1 MIRRSILLVVVGILL
16 STVGCAARPPQ
27 PTQPGRNFVIWIS
40 VDALR
45 HDYVGRYQPPFLSRL
60 AHEGAFTDQL
70 IPIFPSLTFP
80 SHLAEACGVPVD
92 QHGIPGNAYYD
103 TASHQKYSSPP
114 QAKLLKA
121 EPIWITAPRQG
132 VRTAV
137 DDWPVSH
144 QQQDLSGPR
153 SDYFNQAYDKD
164 CDDEVRLD
172 RLVAL
177 LQQDVP
183 RDGRPLRLAMTYVVR
198 LDEVGHKY
206 GPDSEELRHALL
218 RVDDAL
224 EEFVRRATSWFARN
238 ATPSDELYV
247 LITTD
252 HGMTNVR
259 TQANLERLLGPSYS
273 PDLHLVTSG
282 PVGNIYLNDV
292 PAEQRAAQHQAILA
306 QLRQHHEILDVYA
319 REDLPPRW
327 HYNDPTR
334 TGDIVVSLK
343 DGCTFSTKRDVPA
356 TRPVDPDGP
365 KGMHGFDI
373 ADVPDM
379 AGYAIV
385 WRYRHKLGG
394 VNLGPV
400 DSLRLHPT
408 VAKLLGIDPAPGA
421 MAEPI
426 VLP

>member
-1 MIRRSILLVVVGILL
+1 
-16 STVGCAARPPQ
+16 
-27 PTQPGRNFVIWIS
+27 
-40 VDALR
+40 
-45 HDYVGRYQPPFLSRL
+45 
-60 AHEGAFTDQL
+60 
-70 IPIFPSLTFP
+70 
-80 SHLAEACGVPVD
+80 VPVD

-103 TASHQKYSSPP
+103 TAMHQKYNFPH
-114 QAKLLKA
+114 QAALLKA
-121 EPIWITAPRQG
+121 EPIWLTAPRQG
-132 VRTAV
+132 VRTVV
-137 DDWPVSH
+137 DDWPVSQ
-144 QQQDLSGPR
+144 QQQDLPGPR
-153 SDYFNQAYDKD
+153 SDYYNQDFDKD
-164 CDDEVRLD
+164 RDDEVRLD

-177 LQQDVP
+177 LQHDVP
-183 RDGRPLRLAMTYVVR
+183 RDGRPLRLVMTYVVR

-206 GPDSEELRHALL
+206 GPDSQELRQALL

-224 EEFVRRATSWFARN
+224 ADFVGQATAWFDRN
-238 ATPSDELYV
+238 ANASDELYV

-259 TQANLERLLGPSYS
+259 TQVNLERLLGPSYS

-292 PAEQRAAQHQAILA
+292 PSERRAERREAILA
-306 QLRQHHEILDVYA
+306 QLRQHPDVLDAYA
-319 REDLPPRW
+319 REELPPRW

-343 DGCTFSTKRDVPA
+343 DGCTFSTLRAAPA
-356 TRPVDPDGP
+356 TRPVDPSGP

-379 AGYAIV
+379 AGYAIL

-394 VNLGPV
+394 IDLGRV

-408 VAKLLGIDPAPGA
+408 VAKLLGIDPAPNA
-421 MAEPI
+421 KAEPI
-426 VLP
+426 GLPGR